1 MQWEIFCNH
10 HFRTYSKLKEAYIK
24 AIPFIS
30 IVKIRNYKWIA
41 VENLE
46 KDKLMKAQEI
56 RLKRIEKYMEEK
68 ERIDNVK
75 KPWEE

>member
-1 MQWEIFCNH
+1 MNCM
-10 HFRTYSKLKEAYIK
+10 LKI
-24 AIPFIS
+24 
-30 IVKIRNYKWIA
+30 
-41 VENLE
+41 LE

-75 KPWEE
+75 KPGEE